1 MLRRLKRGGA
11 CLIACLVAAPAAA
24 EPAALVLEVSGE
36 VEPALLAFSEIEA
49 GTDITLAEDA
59 RLSIVHYGTCKIL
72 TLVGGSLR
80 VDENRYLIG
89 RSRVETER
97 AQGCPR
103 QVALEGEGSAAG
115 VLMRGGDEDALPA
128 MPLRPSFVFAGA
140 EASAVARV
148 EILVA
153 GEPVVSLGME
163 GRRAA
168 WPEDAPD
175 LEAGTV
181 YAVAIDKT
189 DGSRTAYDFMAQARG
204 ARTLLILR
212 LD

>member
-1 MLRRLKRGGA
+1 MLRNCA
-11 CLIACLVAAPAAA
+11 CLIACLLAAPAMA

-36 VEPALLAFSEIEA
+36 TEPALLAFSEIEA

-59 RLSIVHYGTCKIL
+59 RLGIVHYGTCKIL
-72 TLVGGSLR
+72 ILVGGSLR
-80 VDENRYLIG
+80 VDQNRYLIG

-97 AQGCPR
+97 TQDCPR

-115 VLMRGGDEDALPA
+115 VLMRGRDEDAVPA
-128 MPLRPSFVFAGA
+128 MALRPSFIFVGG
-140 EASAVARV
+140 EADAVAGV
-148 EILVA
+148 EILA
-153 GEPVVSLGME
+153 EGEPVASMGVE

-175 LEAGTV
+175 LVSGTV
-181 YAVAIDKT
+181 YAVAIAKS
-189 DGSRTAYDFMAQARG
+189 DGSHKAYDFIAQTRG
-204 ARTLLILR
+204 TRALLILR